1 MKKII
6 IFSMIIVGVG
16 LSIIS
21 AVITNNTITE
31 QNLKHSRELLEEVS
45 ALTADKLD
53 IGIFERF
60 KDIQVLSTLESIRD
74 PQVDNDERRELL
86 DQLKVA
92 YSDYAFI
99 AITDTEG
106 KVLVSAERLLEGEN
120 VSQRPWFIE
129 TMKGEPFVGDVH
141 EALLLA
147 RLIPNLTGEPLR
159 FVDVAFPLRD
169 EENNI
174 TGVLGTHLSW
184 TWANEVRDSIVEVI
198 NDTRDIDVF
207 ILSSNKDILLGTNDY
222 REDSIDLE
230 SVNLALS
237 GSAGSRVETW
247 SDGVEYV
254 TAYQPTNGYRTYE
267 GIGWIVLARER
278 LVPVENAT
286 PIVIFGLGITITLFS
301 VGLSSLFL
309 NYKKKNEIK

>member
-1 MKKII
+1 MLV
-6 IFSMIIVGVG
+6 VGVVVS
-16 LSIIS
+16 SI
-21 AVITNNTITE
+21 AATITQLSLSE
-31 QNLKHSRELLEEVS
+31 QNLEHSKDLLEEVV

-53 IGIFERF
+53 IGIFERY
-60 KDIQVLSTLESIRD
+60 KDIQVLSTLETLRD
-74 PQVDNDERRELL
+74 PLVSNDEKRELL

-92 YSDYAFI
+92 YTDYAFI
-99 AITDTEG
+99 AITDTDG

-147 RLIPNLTGEPLR
+147 KLIPNLTGEPLR

-169 EENNI
+169 EQNNI

-184 TWANEVRDSIVEVI
+184 TWANEVRDSIVSVI
-198 NDTRDIDVF
+198 NESRDIDVF
-207 ILSSNKDILLGTNDY
+207 ILSSNKDVLLGTNNY
-222 REDSIDLE
+222 RESSINLE

-237 GSAGSRVETW
+237 GNAGSRVETW

-254 TAYQPTNGYRTYE
+254 TAYQPTNGYRAYE
-267 GIGWIVLARER
+267 GIGWIVIAREKFS
-278 LVPVENAT
+278 PVENNT
-286 PIVIFGLGITITLFS
+286 PIVVFGLGISIALFS
-301 VGLSSLFL
+301 VGISSLFL